1 MKDSGDKS
9 GKVKGAGDKSGD
21 VKSAGDKSGEVKGA
35 FTDVID
41 LIHFLYF

>member
-35 FTDVID
+35 FTDVIN